1 MRYTGR
7 SQLSTL
13 PNVFAFMSLSR
24 AVSWVCLSCVGL
36 VAAASCTSEKDTEA
50 YVPSGRGAVQPA
62 ASGPLLAEGVACTKL
77 KSAESSARAQLS
89 CPAVTRECPDY
100 IRPAGGA
107 DCFQY
112 SQGSLDGCADLYASF
127 TTCAD
132 FDAHPC
138 LVSAVDKCADVS
150 VPNGEGG
157 AGGEPSTLNDPGAAG
172 SPGSAGDGSI
182 SAGAGGV

>member
-1 MRYTGR
+1 
-7 SQLSTL
+7 
-13 PNVFAFMSLSR
+13 MSLSR
-24 AVSWVCLSCVGL
+24 AVNWVCLSCVLL
-36 VAAASCTSEKDTEA
+36 VAAASCTSQKDTEA
-50 YVPSGRGAVQPA
+50 DVPSGRGAVQPA

-89 CPAVTRECPDY
+89 CPPVTRACPDY

-138 LVSAVDKCADVS
+138 LVSAADKCDA
-150 VPNGEGG
+150 VPAPNSEGG
-157 AGGEPSTLNDPGAAG
+157 AGGTGGAPSDEAGGAPSDEAGGPGV
-172 SPGSAGDGSI
+172 AGDGSV
-182 SAGAGGV
+182 SAGAGGA